1 MSAPEPDTTAGP
13 AVDDVVALLWR
24 RAAPA
29 RRGPKPRFSVE
40 GVAAAGV
47 AVADAHGLDAVTMQS
62 VAESLGTTKM
72 ALYRYVPGRVELD
85 ALMLDRALG
94 EPPEAVG
101 ADWRAAL
108 TRWAD
113 HVHARALAHP
123 WCVELVQR
131 PHAPGPGE
139 LAWYEAGLAAVAGLP
154 LTGAEKLDTLALLVG
169 HVMSTVRQQPRGA
182 SPERDLAAR
191 LAPVLAER
199 ADEYPL
205 TAAAFAEPS
214 GRDDALRFG
223 VERLVAGVAA
233 LVAERG

>member
-1 MSAPEPDTTAGP
+1 MSAPEPDTTARP
-13 AVDDVVALLWR
+13 ATDDVVALLWR
-24 RAAPA
+24 RAASA
-29 RRGPKPRFSVE
+29 RRGPKPRFSIE

-47 AVADAHGLDAVTMQS
+47 AIADTQGLDAVTMQS
-62 VAESLGTTKM
+62 VAARLGTTKM

-85 ALMLDRALG
+85 ALMLDLALG
-94 EPPEAVG
+94 EPPSG
-101 ADWRAAL
+101 ARSDWRAAL

-113 HVHARALAHP
+113 RVHARALDHP

-131 PHAPGPGE
+131 PHVPGPGE
-139 LAWYEAGLAAVAGLP
+139 LAWYEAGLAAVADLP
-154 LTGAEKLDTLALLVG
+154 LTSAEKLDALVLLVG

-199 ADEYPL
+199 ADEFPL
-205 TAAAFAEPS
+205 TTAAFADPS

-223 VERLVAGVAA
+223 VERVVAGIAA